1 MADGACM
8 AAPFVADVHKYP
20 SVLLVLCDWYYAI
33 VRIGKPILKVEW
45 IYVLAPPAVYKKG
58 GTACVPPWYVKWV
71 CDGSLE
77 VEVAFAFAYFAE
89 VALDALFEF
98 FLRIEMP

>member
-1 MADGACM
+1 MCWLRQR
-8 AAPFVADVHKYP
+8 Y
-20 SVLLVLCDWYYAI
+20 I
-33 VRIGKPILKVEW
+33 
-45 IYVLAPPAVYKKG
+45 KKG
-58 GTACVPPWYVKWV
+58 GTACVPPWYVNWV

-77 VEVAFAFAYFAE
+77 VEVALAFAYFAE

>member
-1 MADGACM
+1 MCW
-8 AAPFVADVHKYP
+8 
-20 SVLLVLCDWYYAI
+20 LRQRNI
-33 VRIGKPILKVEW
+33 
-45 IYVLAPPAVYKKG
+45 KKG
-58 GTACVPPWYVKWV
+58 DTACVPPWYVNWV
-71 CDGSLE
+71 CDGGLE